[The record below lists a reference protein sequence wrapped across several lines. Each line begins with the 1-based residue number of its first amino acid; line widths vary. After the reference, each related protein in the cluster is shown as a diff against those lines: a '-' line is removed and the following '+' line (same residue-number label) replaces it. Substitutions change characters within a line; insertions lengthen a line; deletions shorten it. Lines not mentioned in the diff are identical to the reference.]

1 MTIYML
7 ARNLVANRAEGF
19 FLLIFLHQHVY
30 ERLEVKENLCSLLVS
45 VLHINMSVGRL
56 EVKGTENVLYV

>member
-45 VLHINMSVGRL
+45 AYQYECGQIRRQRD
-56 EVKGTENVLYV
+56 